1 MTQPPE
7 KIDSR
12 SVYLDPFL
20 MDRLRINMG
29 MARKAMAEKIVGL
42 SLNTVMDAF
51 NGKGVQAYNAKKIAA
66 AFNRDVTDLL
76 APWDPLYKPP
86 AEVPGPWSGSPEWE
100 SEGCLDQG
108 RLAPNG
114 LYYIVCRMRHRH
126 TANRLGRGKFYH
138 LSWMSPEK
146 RRGMLHQLSRHAEVC
161 ARAGVHPNVTVNHT
175 STPVVNDEGWWVI
188 DHWAG
193 EKTLASH
200 LQQGPWPK
208 EHLPRLLLDI
218 ACGLAALHKAE
229 VVFREL
235 APSRILISDVDGHA
249 VLTDFELAKLLD
261 GSPSV
266 SGEWP
271 EDPFRAPEVDGG
283 TTTIRADL
291 YSLAQVAAACVAGKD
306 FGPERTM
313 ELLAAAK
320 MPKRLHKIMVSCS
333 EPAPGKR
340 PTELSPLINELARW
354 AEK

>member
-29 MARKAMAEKIVGL
+29 IARKTMAEKKIDL

-51 NGKGVQAYNAKKIAA
+51 NGKGVQAHNAKEIAK
-66 AFNRDVTDLL
+66 AFECDVTDLL

-126 TANRLGRGKFYH
+126 TPNRLGRGKFYH
-138 LSWMSPEK
+138 LSWMLPEK

-161 ARAGVHPNVTVNHT
+161 ARVGIHPNIAVNFT

-188 DHWAG
+188 DHWVG
-193 EKTLASH
+193 ERTLASH

-208 EHLPRLLLDI
+208 ERLPRLLLDI
-218 ACGLAALHKAE
+218 ARGLETLHNAG

-235 APSRILISDVDGHA
+235 APSRILISDVDSHA

-271 EDPFRAPEVDGG
+271 EDPFRAPEVDRG
-283 TTTIRADL
+283 TTTIQADL

-313 ELLAAAK
+313 ELLAAAT

-340 PTELSPLINELARW
+340 PTELSPLINELARC